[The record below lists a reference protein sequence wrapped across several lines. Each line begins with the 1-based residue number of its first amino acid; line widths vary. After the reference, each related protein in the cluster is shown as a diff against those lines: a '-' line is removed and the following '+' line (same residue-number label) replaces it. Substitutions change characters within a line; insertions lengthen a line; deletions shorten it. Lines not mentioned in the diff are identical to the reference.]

1 MNNYSAPKK
10 ILIMGLSFLFLVLVI
25 ASFFGEKGLIEL
37 FNAQK
42 ENDAMKQEV
51 QQLGR
56 KRDKLIRD
64 IWELENNPEA
74 VELKAREK
82 LWLSDPDEIILIK
95 K

>member
-1 MNNYSAPKK
+1 M
-10 ILIMGLSFLFLVLVI
+10 
-25 ASFFGEKGLIEL
+25 IEI
-37 FNAQK
+37 FHAQK

-51 QQLGR
+51 QQLSR

-82 LWLSDPDEIILIK
+82 LWLSNPDEIIIIK

>member
-10 ILIMGLSFLFLVLVI
+10 ILIMGLFFLFLVLII
-25 ASFFGEKGLIEL
+25 ASFFGEKGLSEI
-37 FNAQK
+37 FHAQK
-42 ENDAMKQEV
+42 ENDAMKQQV
-51 QQLGR
+51 QQLSR

-82 LWLSDPDEIILIK
+82 LWLSDPDEIIIIK

>member
-1 MNNYSAPKK
+1 MNNYSVPKK
-10 ILIMGLSFLFLVLVI
+10 ILITGLSFLFLVLII
-25 ASFFGEKGLIEL
+25 ASFFGEKGLIEI
-37 FNAQK
+37 FHAQK
-42 ENDAMKQEV
+42 ENYSLKQEV
-51 QQLGR
+51 QQLNR

-82 LWLSDPDEIILIK
+82 LWLSDPDELIIIK

>member
-10 ILIMGLSFLFLVLVI
+10 ILIMGLSFLFLVLII
-25 ASFFGEKGLIEL
+25 ASFFGEKGLIEI
-37 FNAQK
+37 FHAQK

-51 QQLGR
+51 QQLSR

-64 IWELENNPEA
+64 IWELENNPKA

-82 LWLSDPDEIILIK
+82 LWLSDPDEIIIIK

>member
-51 QQLGR
+51 QQLSR

>member
-1 MNNYSAPKK
+1 
-10 ILIMGLSFLFLVLVI
+10 
-25 ASFFGEKGLIEL
+25 
-37 FNAQK
+37 
-42 ENDAMKQEV
+42 MKQEV
-51 QQLGR
+51 QQLSR

-82 LWLSDPDEIILIK
+82 LWLSDPDEIIIIK